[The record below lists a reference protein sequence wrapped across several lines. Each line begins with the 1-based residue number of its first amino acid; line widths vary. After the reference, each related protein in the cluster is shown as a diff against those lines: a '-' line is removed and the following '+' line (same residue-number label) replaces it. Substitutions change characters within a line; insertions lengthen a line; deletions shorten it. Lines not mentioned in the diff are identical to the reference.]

1 MEKLF
6 IPKWDSPNAESILV
20 MDGWM
25 GEDGPHGEFQK
36 TMGNLKHGY
45 QITTGGIVL
54 LQEEKYLWN
63 KTGTFLALKIS
74 NLQNNLALTG
84 YAQLDKECR

>member
-1 MEKLF
+1 MKKFF
-6 IPKWDSPNAESILV
+6 IPKWDSPNAEKWV
-20 MDGWM
+20 KMD
-25 GEDGPHGEFQK
+25 P
-36 TMGNLKHGY
+36 MGNSKRPWVILNMD
-45 QITTGGIVL
+45 IRSL
-54 LQEEKYLWN
+54 LVELYCYTNTARKEKYLWN